1 MANLLDHIDVVSAE
15 VDVLHHR
22 LDRPLRLSQG
32 TVVELPEV
40 TVSLTVSDGRVSAT
54 GRGAANLSDAWAWP
68 TGELTSAA
76 KHEAM
81 IGYCHQLADSLRE
94 RVGPPAHPLELGMRL
109 HDSVLADGDHAAP
122 TLARSVCASAFDA
135 ALHDACGQLTGRSA
149 FTFYDDDV
157 EIPSID
163 RYYSGGATAA
173 IREVLTPMRTSLPGW
188 WLVAPGDDLDNIG
201 EQIGRTGMSRLKIK
215 LPGTDPGADALR
227 VAEVFDAA
235 QRWTQ
240 TPVLSVDTNEGSSTP
255 ERVVDFLDTLAS
267 SHRGAFDALAYL
279 EQPTPRD
286 SLARH
291 SLTEVGRRVPV
302 LADEALTS
310 MADAV
315 LAIQMGWSGFALKT
329 CKSHS
334 LALALAGWAH
344 EHHVLLAM
352 QDLTN
357 IGRSAIHS
365 YLLAAHLPTINGIE
379 LNSPQYLPGANS
391 PWLPRLAG
399 LFAPT
404 DGLHQITETEI
415 TGLGSHL

>member
-1 MANLLDHIDVVSAE
+1 MRLFGNYPQRGAMADLVDHIDVVSAE
-15 VDVLHHR
+15 VEVLHHR
-22 LDRPLRLSQG
+22 LDHPLRLSQG

-40 TVSLTVSDGRVSAT
+40 TVTLTVSDGRVSAA

-81 IGYCHQLADSLRE
+81 IGYCHQLADSLSG

-157 EIPSID
+157 QIPSID
-163 RYYSGGATAA
+163 RYFSGGATAA
-173 IREVLTPMRTSLPGW
+173 IREVLTPMRASLPGW
-188 WLVAPGDDLDNIG
+188 WLVAPGDDLDTIG
-201 EQIGRTGMSRLKIK
+201 GQIGRTGMSRLKIK

-227 VAEVFDAA
+227 VAEVFEAA

-267 SHRGAFDALAYL
+267 SHRSAFDALAYL

-310 MADAV
+310 MTDAV
-315 LAIQMGWSGFALKT
+315 
-329 CKSHS
+329 
-334 LALALAGWAH
+334 
-344 EHHVLLAM
+344 
-352 QDLTN
+352 
-357 IGRSAIHS
+357 
-365 YLLAAHLPTINGIE
+365 
-379 LNSPQYLPGANS
+379 
-391 PWLPRLAG
+391 
-399 LFAPT
+399 
-404 DGLHQITETEI
+404 
-415 TGLGSHL
+415 